1 MKYFFL
7 LAIFLIANCIVD
19 DPLQIQFSNFK
30 KTYNKSYIGVNEEK
44 KRFDIFKKNF
54 EKYGY
59 INPFSDLPDRNQ
71 AIEINSSKKGLPDSF
86 NYYNDLGAAKS
97 QKNCGFCF
105 VFSYLA
111 QIEVQYSIK
120 YGKTYRFSHP

>member
-44 KRFDIFKKNF
+44 KRFDIFKKTV
-54 EKYGY
+54 
-59 INPFSDLPDRNQ
+59 
-71 AIEINSSKKGLPDSF
+71 
-86 NYYNDLGAAKS
+86 
-97 QKNCGFCF
+97 KNMD
-105 VFSYLA
+105 
-111 QIEVQYSIK
+111 I
-120 YGKTYRFSHP
+120 